1 MADQQDGFKQVS
13 EKMRQAGLSELAI
26 GQFHYYYNQLQ
37 SGASGLIPSAEISS
51 VEQLPDAASAEIAQN
66 KDYHKMGAEMLDHT
80 CVIKL
85 NGGLGTGMG
94 LERAKSLLEVT
105 DGLSFLDIII
115 KQCLH
120 LREHYSCSVPL
131 MFMNSFRTEAD
142 TLDVISGYSSFDSG
156 QDGLPSSFLQNKVP
170 RLLKETL
177 LPASWPEDENL
188 EWCPP
193 GHGDIYTALFE
204 AGVLEQLKEK
214 GYRYLFISNAD
225 NLGATLTLEILGY
238 FASRQIPF
246 MMEVADRTAVDKKG
260 GHLARG
266 GDGSLLLRES
276 AQCPNDEL
284 ELFQDITTYKYFNTN
299 SLWLDINA
307 LSERINSDV
316 FLKLPLIVNEK
327 QLHPGHPDSAQVLQL
342 ETAMGAALSLFPGAA
357 AIRVPRSRFAPVK
370 KTTDLLT
377 LRSDYFIVSDTFH
390 VTKNQKASEQ
400 VPVVELDAKYFSTVS
415 DFEKRFPFGAPS
427 LLQCSSLKIQGD
439 VVFGK
444 NIRIIGDVEIRNSGA
459 TALKIAD
466 NSELTSNTRL

>member
-1 MADQQDGFKQVS
+1 MVNRHDDFKQVS
-13 EKMRQAGLSELAI
+13 DKMRQAGLSELAI
-26 GQFHYYYNQLQ
+26 DQFHYYYNELK
-37 SGASGLIPSAEISS
+37 SGTTGLISGSDISS
-51 VEQLPDAASAEIAQN
+51 VAQLPDAAADKIAN
-66 KDYHKMGAEMLDHT
+66 NEDFHKKGAQALDHT

-94 LERAKSLLEVT
+94 LDRAKSLLEVT

-120 LREHYSCSVPL
+120 LRKHYSCSVPL

-142 TLDVISGYSSFDSG
+142 TLDVIGRYSEFDSG

-170 RLLKETL
+170 RLLKDSL
-177 LPASWPEDENL
+177 LPAQWPQDENL

-204 AGVLEQLKEK
+204 AGVLKQLKEK

-238 FASRQIPF
+238 FASNNLPF

-260 GHLARG
+260 GHLACSS
-266 GDGSLLLRES
+266 DGSLLLRES
-276 AQCPNDEL
+276 AQCPKDEL
-284 ELFQDITTYKYFNTN
+284 EEFQDISKYRYFNTN
-299 SLWLDINA
+299 SLWLDIEA
-307 LSERINSDV
+307 LSDKISSDV

-327 QLHPGHPDSAQVLQL
+327 QLHPEQSDSPQVLQL
-342 ETAMGAALSLFPGAA
+342 ETAMGAALSLFAGAS

-377 LRSDYFIVSDTFH
+377 LRSDYFTVSDTFH
-390 VTKNQKASEQ
+390 VTKNQKASAD
-400 VPVVELDAKYFSTVS
+400 VPVVELDAKYFSTIG

-427 LLQCSSLKIQGD
+427 LLQCSSLKIRGD

-444 NIRIIGDVEIRNSGA
+444 NVRVIGDVEIQNSST
-459 TALKIAD
+459 TALEIAD
-466 NSELTSNTRL
+466 DSELTSSTRL